1 MLLAGPAR
9 CRVASFG
16 WWRTV
21 ASIAIGWAGKCGAVP
36 GGRSGFEMA
45 VDVGA
50 RLHDGVRCL
59 VEEARLIISG
69 LGRMGG
75 GVDVARHVDEV
86 VHVPRVVSAAVV
98 VAFFA

>member
-1 MLLAGPAR
+1 M
-9 CRVASFG
+9 
-16 WWRTV
+16 T
-21 ASIAIGWAGKCGAVP
+21 SIAIGWAGKRGAVP

-50 RLHDGVRCL
+50 RLHDRVRCL

-69 LGRMGG
+69 FGRMGG